1 MGLCHGVVVKRSSVP
16 VVDGSFVTALRP
28 ASAPAPAQNPL
39 VSPDGGQVP
48 SRGLAFST
56 EAASL
61 NRVTFLREPC

>member
-16 VVDGSFVTALRP
+16 VVDGSFVTA
-28 ASAPAPAQNPL
+28 SHPL
-39 VSPDGGQVP
+39 MPPCPSERRAFPVGGQVP

>member
-16 VVDGSFVTALRP
+16 VVDGSFMTASHPFTPPCPSERRAFP
-28 ASAPAPAQNPL
+28 VSGQAPNR
-39 VSPDGGQVP
+39 D
-48 SRGLAFST
+48 LAFFT